1 MLYIQQ
7 LFAAEH
13 IKAFYSLAS
22 RHRWLLCLLWNLLKW
37 IQGFNSSCSS
47 RMLFNFQGPISC
59 HLSVTALSLYQIHSP
74 LSIVFSKFI
83 SLFYESINKASASA
97 KKRGLHSINGKRND
111 KSDKEKCHENPS
123 LDIFLASL
131 LFFFCK
137 LFFLQAGSP
146 FFCGFI
152 YYNTNRKK
160 TQIFYV
166 IYYI

>member
-7 LFAAEH
+7 LSTAEH

-59 HLSVTALSLYQIHSP
+59 LLSVTALSLYQIHSP

-111 KSDKEKCHENPS
+111 KSDKEKHHENPS

-146 FFCGFI
+146 FFAVLFTI
-152 YYNTNRKK
+152 TQTAKKRKY
-160 TQIFYV
+160 FM
-166 IYYI
+166 